1 VAMQCKENIFAIQ
14 TLRDFQYVEDFRDQG
29 LNVREKAKQLVSL
42 LKDDEKL
49 KNERVRAL
57 KAKERF
63 AQAQQSFGSDVVSFK
78 SCSVDKTYFFK
89 RNITCLINIQIN

>member
-1 VAMQCKENIFAIQ
+1 MQCKENIFAIQ

-63 AQAQQSFGSDVVSFK
+63 AQAQQSFGSDVVSF
-78 SCSVDKTYFFK
+78 
-89 RNITCLINIQIN
+89 

>member
-1 VAMQCKENIFAIQ
+1 MQCKENIFAIQ

-63 AQAQQSFGSDVVSFK
+63 AQAQQSFGSDVVSVK
-78 SCSVDKTYFFK
+78 NPC
-89 RNITCLINIQIN
+89 QIFLHPYCDMVSTSSTIK

>member
-1 VAMQCKENIFAIQ
+1 MQCKENIFAIQ

-63 AQAQQSFGSDVVSFK
+63 AQAQQSFGSDVVSLKYFSIPCFIFDMTQCLKKFK
-78 SCSVDKTYFFK
+78 
-89 RNITCLINIQIN
+89 II